1 MKSLNMIVPSRGMV
15 TIVARLAISKTEAV
29 PVTGAGYAE
38 KSKCFQRVRFARTM
52 ILTCQLSDIVTAHA
66 ANVG

>member
-29 PVTGAGYAE
+29 PVAGAGYAE
-38 KSKCFQRVRFARTM
+38 KV
-52 ILTCQLSDIVTAHA
+52 
-66 ANVG
+66 

>member
-29 PVTGAGYAE
+29 PVTGVGYA
-38 KSKCFQRVRFARTM
+38 KSLNAFKGSVSPAP
-52 ILTCQLSDIVTAHA
+52 
-66 ANVG
+66 

>member
-29 PVTGAGYAE
+29 PVTGSGYAE
-38 KSKCFQRVRFARTM
+38 KV
-52 ILTCQLSDIVTAHA
+52 
-66 ANVG
+66 

>member
-29 PVTGAGYAE
+29 LRDTPK

-52 ILTCQLSDIVTAHA
+52 VLTCQLSDIVTAHA